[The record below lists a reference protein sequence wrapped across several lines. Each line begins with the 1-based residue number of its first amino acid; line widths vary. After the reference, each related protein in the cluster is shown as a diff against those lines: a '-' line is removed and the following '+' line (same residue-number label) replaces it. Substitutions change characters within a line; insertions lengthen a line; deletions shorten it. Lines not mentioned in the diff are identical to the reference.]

1 MALPLLLHLPY
12 SPWSERARWA
22 LDVRGVP
29 YRSEYY
35 QPILGEAR
43 LRRLREDG
51 ALTVPVLVT
60 REQVFT
66 ESRQSARFAVETG
79 GVGPT
84 LFPEGRRVEIERVDA
99 LADRA
104 LDAGRGLALRRSLAD
119 PQALAELLPRSLRWS
134 GPVGRAVSAW
144 GIRRVLRKYGLDRA
158 SDEEL
163 RARADA
169 ALVEMRRALADGA
182 LVVLFPEGTTSDG
195 RVVLPFKPA
204 LLEPAAGQG
213 HPVTAL
219 RLDYALPDGVAAEE
233 VCYWGD
239 MTLVPHLWN
248 LLGKNG
254 LEARVRFGRA
264 DTGPGVDRRELARRL
279 QATVSR
285 LSTGTV

>member
-66 ESRQSARFAVETG
+66 ESRQIARFADETG

-84 LFPEGRRVEIERVDA
+84 LFPEGRLVEIERVDA

-169 ALVEMRRALADGA
+169 ALVELRRALAEA
-182 LVVLFPEGTTSDG
+182 P
-195 RVVLPFKPA
+195 
-204 LLEPAAGQG
+204 EPAAGQ
-213 HPVTAL
+213 VRT
-219 RLDYALPDGVAAEE
+219 
-233 VCYWGD
+233 
-239 MTLVPHLWN
+239 
-248 LLGKNG
+248 LLGT
-254 LEARVRFGRA
+254 LSYADLTAAQALAFVR
-264 DTGPGVDRRELARRL
+264 PP
-279 QATVSR
+279 
-285 LSTGTV
+285 STGLRMGPANRRAFTDPVLAERFADLVAWRDALYAAYR